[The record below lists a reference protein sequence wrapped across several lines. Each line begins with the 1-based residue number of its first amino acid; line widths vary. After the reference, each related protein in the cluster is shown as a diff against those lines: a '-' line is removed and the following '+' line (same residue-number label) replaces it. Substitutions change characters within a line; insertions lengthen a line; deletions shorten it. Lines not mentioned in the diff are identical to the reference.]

1 MSVEIGKW
9 SGVLNTHSHTYHTHT
24 ANRIQ
29 GKRKKNINN
38 YYVVVVVL
46 QYTCPIR
53 ISKLSNFSFTQKTH
67 QRGSKV
73 SSIYTRPINTFLQY
87 YILSNIITKQKE
99 KEKKKKKKR
108 LCFLC
113 LLTETRTKNHLVHS
127 QVLKALIFCLFLLCF
142 FFNVFFFFGGFLG
155 GFGFILFSTI
165 LFVLLFL

>member
-99 KEKKKKKKR
+99 KEKKKKKKT
-108 LCFLC
+108 
-113 LLTETRTKNHLVHS
+113 LLSMPFDRNEDKESLGSLTGS
-127 QVLKALIFCLFLLCF
+127 QSFNLLFVFIMF
-142 FFNVFFFFGGFLG
+142 FF
-155 GFGFILFSTI
+155 
-165 LFVLLFL
+165 